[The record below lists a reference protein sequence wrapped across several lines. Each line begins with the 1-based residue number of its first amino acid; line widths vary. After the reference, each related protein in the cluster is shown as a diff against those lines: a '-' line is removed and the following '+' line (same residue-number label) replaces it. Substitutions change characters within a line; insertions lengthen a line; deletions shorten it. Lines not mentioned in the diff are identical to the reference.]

1 MSLSYQQK
9 ISINHWKNVNLDDV
23 KIVKLKIKVGKMSLS
38 FVKKT
43 SSNLGK
49 IRLWI

>member
-9 ISINHWKNVNLDDV
+9 LSIKYWRNVSLDDV
-23 KIVKLKIKVGKMSLS
+23 KIVKLKIKIGIMSLS

-49 IRLWI
+49 IRLQI